1 MSTTIEINQGELKVK
16 FSAPVTGKVS
26 FADLGL
32 KNEDLFLENGLLR
45 LVIDLEGIGE
55 HHYFKVPTI
64 EVSYQEEV
72 GETHWQC
79 DFNRVTILDKMDH
92 HGRSTVC
99 LLNRK
104 KLAELEHHHENNLVI
119 HAEFPQAVH
128 LIAENS
134 YLNLFK

>member
-1 MSTTIEINQGELKVK
+1 MGTTIEINQGELKVK
-16 FSAPVTGKVS
+16 FSEPMKGKLS
-26 FADLGL
+26 FEDLGL
-32 KNEDLFLENGLLR
+32 GAEELFLESGLLR

-79 DFNRVTILDKMDH
+79 DFNDVTILDKMDH
-92 HGRSTVC
+92 HGRSTIC

-104 KLAELEHHHENNLVI
+104 RIAELEHHHENKLII

-128 LIAENS
+128 LLPKNS
-134 YLNLFK
+134 YVNLFK